1 LRPDWLTAPPNERSI
16 LEPLP
21 DLATLSD
28 SDLKELIDQ
37 LQREEQEVSYRRR
50 LLHGKIDILRAEL
63 VARLQKQV
71 GAGESPLSEVDV
83 DKLTEILAGKA
94 APPTEAS

>member
-1 LRPDWLTAPPNERSI
+1 
-16 LEPLP
+16 LP
-21 DLATLSD
+21 DLATLAD
-28 SDLKELIDQ
+28 ADLKALIDD

-63 VARLQKQV
+63 VSRLQRQV

-94 APPTEAS
+94 APPAS